1 MFTQERMALRSSLGR
16 SLAAVGSPG
25 PNKGILESAIW
36 IHFVLPKKCKKHVGL
51 PRTSPSDIPHKKLWF
66 RDLKRLGCP

>member
-1 MFTQERMALRSSLGR
+1 VFTQERMALRSSLGR

-25 PNKGILESAIW
+25 PEQRNLRIRHLDPFGSA
-36 IHFVLPKKCKKHVGL
+36 KKMQKTC
-51 PRTSPSDIPHKKLWF
+51 RTSPSNIPHKKLWF